1 MLPKTDSRQQG
12 GLEHTQRQPDVYN
25 YFRTYDPS
33 TGRYLESDPIGL
45 IVGLNTYAYAS
56 ANPLMYYDPY
66 GLFDWPSLPQG
77 AVDFSAGLGDALL
90 LSFGDELR
98 DLAGVD
104 GGVNKCSNAYD
115 YGSYTSLG
123 LGGARLAYAG
133 LAKGGSILASSGA
146 QASAFRESLKRFFR
160 GGIGRDWRPPNLT
173 GLTDAQL
180 RASAGRTNF
189 GLNAYGA
196 GVVAA
201 GAVDAAE
208 CGCEQ

>member
-1 MLPKTDSRQQG
+1 
-12 GLEHTQRQPDVYN
+12 
-25 YFRTYDPS
+25 
-33 TGRYLESDPIGL
+33 LESDPIGL